1 MYKLE
6 TLLLLIDKL
15 LNNTTRMTERKP
27 IWEDSNW
34 LSNYKTLCTI
44 SQGKEQLT
52 TILLLEMKLECIV
65 YNLHHISTYSI
76 ITTVQNKQLVSLS
89 EYFTFKFWEEIFF
102 FLYHDLESI
111 YTVMCVSLNI
121 GEISEL
127 SHYVVKFTNT

>member
-15 LNNTTRMTERKP
+15 LNNTTRMTERKL

-34 LSNYKTLCTI
+34 FSNYKTLCTI
-44 SQGKEQLT
+44 SQGKRQLT

-102 FLYHDLESI
+102 SCTMTWNPFIQSCVYHWILEKFQSSH
-111 YTVMCVSLNI
+111 TMLLN
-121 GEISEL
+121 L
-127 SHYVVKFTNT
+127 QTP